1 MDSKI
6 QTNYK
11 GFGAWPLENV
21 FLDVDQTHAVI
32 L

>member
-11 GFGAWPLENV
+11 GFGTSTIENV
-21 FLDVDQTHAVI
+21 FLVVEQTHAVI